1 MAYFLRWGS
10 TDFATY
16 FRPYTAIVCESM
28 GGIPQTGID
37 RAGILKTKIEDIEN
51 IQSTET
57 IDKPPILN
65 IPELLK

>member
-1 MAYFLRWGS
+1 
-10 TDFATY
+10 
-16 FRPYTAIVCESM
+16 M